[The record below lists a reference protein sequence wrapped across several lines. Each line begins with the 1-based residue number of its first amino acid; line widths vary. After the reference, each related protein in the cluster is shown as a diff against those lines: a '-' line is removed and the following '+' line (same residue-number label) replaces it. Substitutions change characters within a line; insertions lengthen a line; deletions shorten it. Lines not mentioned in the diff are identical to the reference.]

1 MPTYEYLCD
10 SCGHQFDAFQ
20 SMMDDPLKDC
30 PACSTPALR
39 RLISGGT
46 GVIFRG
52 SGFYV
57 NDSRSNGARS
67 SSATSSADTST
78 SIPKDAANTSSGG
91 DASASTASTSP
102 ASESSSVTSSGDSSG
117 ASSSKGSA
125 PTKQSA

>member
-1 MPTYEYLCD
+1 MPTYEYMCD
-10 SCGHQFDAFQ
+10 SCSHQFDVFQ

-57 NDSRSNGARS
+57 NDSRSKGSRGS
-67 SSATSSADTST
+67 SSADSGSSSSKESAPAATSSDTTTAPVSST
-78 SIPKDAANTSSGG
+78 KESDSAKTSKDSSGG
-91 DASASTASTSP
+91 SSSGGSSP
-102 ASESSSVTSSGDSSG
+102 A
-117 ASSSKGSA
+117 
-125 PTKQSA
+125 KQSA